1 MDWTSY
7 CHSEPDGNTGVKTL
21 FLIEI
26 LRAKALRMTIFC
38 REGVRCGALND
49 IPDRIQK
56 SYLRTIAR
64 AERKR
69 VPKITFLYSLE

>member
-1 MDWTSY
+1 MAY
-7 CHSEPDGNTGVKTL
+7 NLNVP
-21 FLIEI
+21 F
-26 LRAKALRMTIFC
+26 KALRMTIFC

-56 SYLRTIAR
+56 SYLRTIVR

-69 VPKITFLYSLE
+69 VPKIIFLYSFKRIVPSGSVYVSMFVA